1 MRVIAGELRGRR
13 LLKPRFRGIRPTAD
27 RVRET
32 LFNVLGDCIVD
43 AKVLDGYA
51 GTGAVGI
58 EALSRG
64 AADVAFVELDQR
76 AVSLI
81 KENLTRCGVEKRSL
95 VLRGRFERIMASQKL
110 AREFDFV
117 FLDPPYDENVVNI
130 SKALSL
136 SAGRLGPNGLMVIEQ
151 SRRALT
157 TEISGLERTRSV
169 YSGDSQLTFYRL
181 QTQKI
186 AVKDNEVSLP

>member
-32 LFNVLGDCIVD
+32 LFNILGDRIVD
-43 AKVLDGYA
+43 ARALDGYA

-95 VLRGRFERIMASQKL
+95 VLRGRFERVMASQKL
-110 AREFDFV
+110 VREFDFV
-117 FLDPPYDENVVNI
+117 FLDPPYDENMVNV

-136 SAGRLGPNGLMVIEQ
+136 SARRLSPNGLMVIEQ

-157 TEISGLERTRSV
+157 TEISGLKRTRSV

-181 QTQKI
+181 QTQKV

>member
-1 MRVIAGELRGRR
+1 MRVIAGELKGRR
-13 LLKPRFRGIRPTAD
+13 LSKPRFSGIRPTAD

-32 LFNVLGDCIVD
+32 LFNILGDRIVD
-43 AKVLDGYA
+43 ARTLDGYA

-76 AVSLI
+76 AVGLI
-81 KENLTRCGVEKRSL
+81 KDNLTLCGVEKRGV
-95 VLRGRFERIMASQKL
+95 VLRGRFERIMSSQKL
-110 AREFDFV
+110 AGKFDFV
-117 FLDPPYDENVVNI
+117 FLDPPYDENVANV
-130 SKALSL
+130 SEALSI
-136 SAGRLGPNGLMVIEQ
+136 SARRLNPNGLMVVEQ

-157 TEISGLERTRSV
+157 MEISGLEQTRSV

-181 QTQKI
+181 QTQKA
-186 AVKDNEVSLP
+186 AVKDNEGKLP

>member
-32 LFNVLGDCIVD
+32 LFNILGDRIVD
-43 AKVLDGYA
+43 ARALDGYA

-95 VLRGRFERIMASQKL
+95 VLRGRFERVMASQKL
-110 AREFDFV
+110 VREFDFV
-117 FLDPPYDENVVNI
+117 FLDPPYDENVVNV

-136 SAGRLGPNGLMVIEQ
+136 SARRLSPNGLMVIEQ

-181 QTQKI
+181 KTQKV

>member
-1 MRVIAGELRGRR
+1 MRVIAGELKGRR
-13 LLKPRFRGIRPTAD
+13 LSNPRFSGIRPTAD

-32 LFNVLGDCIVD
+32 LFNILGDRIVD
-43 AKVLDGYA
+43 ARTLDGYA

-76 AVSLI
+76 AVGLI
-81 KENLTRCGVEKRSL
+81 KDNLTLCGVEKRGV
-95 VLRGRFERIMASQKL
+95 VLRGRFERIMSSQKL
-110 AREFDFV
+110 AGKFDFV
-117 FLDPPYDENVVNI
+117 FLDPPYDENVANV
-130 SKALSL
+130 SEALSI
-136 SAGRLGPNGLMVIEQ
+136 SARRLNPNGLMVVEQ

-157 TEISGLERTRSV
+157 MEISGLEQTRSV

-181 QTQKI
+181 QTQKA
-186 AVKDNEVSLP
+186 AVKDNEGKLP